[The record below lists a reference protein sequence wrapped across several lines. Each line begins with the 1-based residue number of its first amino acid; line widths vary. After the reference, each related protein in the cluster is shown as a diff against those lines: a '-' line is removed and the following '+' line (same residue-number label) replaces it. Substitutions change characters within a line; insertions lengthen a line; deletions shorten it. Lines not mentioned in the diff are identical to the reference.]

1 MTRISRA
8 AGVAAE
14 INQTR
19 KRKKMK
25 KTFLKTIGGTA
36 MMILMLTMSAQVRVF
51 AQDTN
56 DEGQSSEQA
65 QEDLSVRHGNA
76 GKLEGTWDVQVT
88 IRNCQTGDA
97 IRTFP
102 SLTTFMSGGT
112 LLDSTSGVPQSLKTP
127 GHGVW
132 SHIGGRNYRFKFKS
146 FSFDASGNFTGW
158 SIISHE
164 AHLNRRADA
173 YESAGTSEVYA
184 PNGNLIFTGCSTT
197 TATRF
202 E

>member
-1 MTRISRA
+1 M
-8 AGVAAE
+8 
-14 INQTR
+14 
-19 KRKKMK
+19 KRNMVKI
-25 KTFLKTIGGTA
+25 IGGTVL
-36 MMILMLTMSAQVRVF
+36 MILMLTTSAQVRVF

-56 DEGQSSEQA
+56 DEDQSKEQS
-65 QEDLSVRHGNA
+65 QEGLSRRRGNA
-76 GKLEGTWDVQVT
+76 EKLEGTWDVQVT
-88 IRNCQTGDA
+88 IRNCQTDAA

-102 SLTTFMSGGT
+102 SIGTFMSGGT
-112 LLDSTSGVPQSLKTP
+112 MLDSTSGTPQALKTP

-158 SIISHE
+158 TIIGHE

-173 YESAGTSEVYA
+173 YESAGTAEVYA

-197 TATRF
+197 TAKRF